1 MKHFGTE
8 AKWML
13 AIPVAV
19 FVVGLLVAMFAPYF
33 L

>member
-1 MKHFGTE
+1 MRHFRIE

-33 L
+33 F